1 MNDPSKG
8 GNLIR
13 RILLEGKV
21 MATDGNTDVISNLEY
36 DLLTVLQNKSEAIK
50 AYQTYI
56 QDAQEL
62 GSQPC
67 AELFQ
72 KLQQADMQQAQEIR
86 QHLQEVM
93 QKGKM

>member
-1 MNDPSKG
+1 
-8 GNLIR
+8 
-13 RILLEGKV
+13 
-21 MATDGNTDVISNLEY
+21 MATSNGYSPINDLEY
-36 DLLTVLQNKSEAIK
+36 DWLTVMQDKAKGLK

-56 QDAQEL
+56 QDAQAV

-67 AELFQ
+67 VELLQ
-72 KLQQADMQQAQEIR
+72 KLQQQDSQQIQEIR